1 MKKLKSTLPNM
12 VAVLTGV
19 ALVTGGLLAWV
30 HHVTEAPKLAEQQRS
45 LAADISNVMG
55 GTTVK
60 ETAVNSFSKVFDG
73 KEYKFTVHD
82 VADQS
87 GQPIGKAVESTTM
100 GFGGDLTV
108 LVGLDN
114 NGRVLG
120 YAIRQTSETPGL
132 GIKAAEWFQKGAKGD
147 IIGMDPTDK
156 GFRVSKD
163 GGDVDGITASTI
175 TSRAFLKAVSQAAQA
190 INGTVDS
197 VSGASKRNTGRHT
210 DAPKQ

>member
-12 VAVLTGV
+12 AAVLTGV
-19 ALVTGGLLAWV
+19 AIITGGLLAWV

-45 LAADISNVMG
+45 LAVDISHVMG
-55 GTTVK
+55 GMSVK
-60 ETAVNSFSKVFDG
+60 ETGVKTLSKSFDG
-73 KEYKFTVHD
+73 KEYEFTVHD

-87 GQPIGKAVESTTM
+87 GHAIGKAVESTAM

-147 IIGMDPTDK
+147 IIGMDPTSK
-156 GFRVSKD
+156 GFKVSKD
-163 GGDVDGITASTI
+163 GGDVDAITASTI

-190 INGTVDS
+190 INGTADS
-197 VSGASKRNTGRHT
+197 VTGASKQNRGQQT
-210 DAPKQ
+210 DAKKR